1 MKYIL
6 LLFSAV
12 TITAF
17 LPPQQGKTITIVLPV
32 SSWNTVVKGLSKLPF
47 EESAEVINT
56 IQEQATRQLQDQMM
70 PKTGQ
75 GIDSKKLQWDSTKP
89 KKQ

>member
-56 IQEQATRQLQDQMM
+56 IQEQASRQLN
-70 PKTGQ
+70 PPPPVLKG
-75 GIDSKKLQWDSTKP
+75 DSTKP